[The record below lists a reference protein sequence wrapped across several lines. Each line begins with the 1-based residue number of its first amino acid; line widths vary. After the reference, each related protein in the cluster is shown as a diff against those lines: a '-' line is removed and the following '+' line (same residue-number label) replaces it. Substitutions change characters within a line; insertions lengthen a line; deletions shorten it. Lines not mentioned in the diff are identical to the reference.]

1 MPIRGLKG
9 GMLKFLKDEDL
20 EAIHYATL
28 EVLSEVGVKMEYKPA
43 LETFCAHGANV
54 DFENSIVKIDEYLL
68 NKALSTA
75 PSRFTLYGKNET
87 TDVKVDPERVYTLS
101 LIHISEPTRRT
112 PISYAVFCLKKKKK
126 N

>member
-9 GMLKFLKDEDL
+9 GVLKFLKGDDL
-20 EAIHYATL
+20 DAIHFATL
-28 EVLSEVGVKMEYKPA
+28 EVLSEVGVKMEFKPA
-43 LETFCAHGANV
+43 LEMFHAHGANV

-87 TDVKVDPERVYTLS
+87 TR
-101 LIHISEPTRRT
+101 
-112 PISYAVFCLKKKKK
+112 
-126 N
+126 